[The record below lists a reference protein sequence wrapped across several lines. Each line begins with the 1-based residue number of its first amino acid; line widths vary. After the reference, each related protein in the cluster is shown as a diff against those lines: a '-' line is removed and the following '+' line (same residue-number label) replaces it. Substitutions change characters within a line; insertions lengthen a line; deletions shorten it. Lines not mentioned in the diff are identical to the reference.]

1 MISLQGDALPSDAR
15 EAYDAV
21 RKTEDERGR
30 EVLPN
35 VDDDYTRPT
44 DLTKCIHSEHASM
57 FLTKRTTLP
66 VTMSLKRRKPDK
78 VVSIREYY
86 DDWIARCCRIRLV
99 GHSS

>member
-1 MISLQGDALPSDAR
+1 
-15 EAYDAV
+15 
-21 RKTEDERGR
+21 
-30 EVLPN
+30 
-35 VDDDYTRPT
+35 
-44 DLTKCIHSEHASM
+44 
-57 FLTKRTTLP
+57 

>member
-35 VDDDYTRPT
+35 VDDDYARPT

-86 DDWIARCCRIRLV
+86 DDWIARCCRIRSV